1 MNAELSNSLLQA
13 VTHWDSERLA
23 QEQPV
28 MEFMGSMKYDSYD
41 QFMPGN
47 RFMASLVQW
56 LSQFEDADKESMYDL
71 IKNKLIFIS
80 STQMSYLVGLL
91 YYSKIKPV
99 IIAQVAVRLGIE
111 KYFVKKIEASED
123 FKCQKRLSLIVG
135 LSDGAHTDILRRAAE
150 FSNEQVLNIYYPND
164 EKIDDLLKE
173 LQKDKLLQSKG
184 RSKFETLFLVDDFT
198 ASGTSF
204 VRLEEKDGK
213 KEYKGKLVK
222 VIDAIW
228 GKGDDC
234 SENKDNSFCRLFNLE
249 KRLEIRIFFCIAT
262 EYALEKIGQNIKD
275 YLDEK
280 NLNDKVIVLVDC
292 VLKIEESLSESI
304 RNDTRLKKVLEKS
317 DYFDFKHVMTDS
329 YKKGKTD
336 KPYYGFNECAL
347 PLVLS
352 HNTPNNSLP
361 ILWQDGTFKGLFPRI
376 SRH

>member
-1 MNAELSNSLLQA
+1 MNAELSNSLLQE

-56 LSQFEDADKESMYDL
+56 LSQFEEVDKEIMYDL

-91 YYSKIKPV
+91 YNTIIKPV
-99 IIAQVAVRLGIE
+99 IITQVAVRLGIE

-135 LSDGAHTDILRRAAE
+135 LSDGAHTDILRRTAE

-173 LQKDKLLQSKG
+173 LQKDELLQSKG

-204 VRLEEKDGK
+204 VRLEEMGSK

-222 VIDAIW
+222 VIDAIF
-228 GKGDDC
+228 GKEDDC

-249 KRLEIRIFFCIAT
+249 KPLEIRIFFCIAT
-262 EYALEKIGQNIKD
+262 EYALEKIKRNIKD

-280 NLNDKVIVLVDC
+280 NLDDKVNVIVDC

-304 RNDTRLKKVLEKS
+304 RNDTRLERVLKKS
-317 DYFDFKHVMTDS
+317 NYFDSAHVMSDS
-329 YKKGKTD
+329 YMKGKTD